1 MVCLHLLVE
10 RKQEKEN
17 SSERIE
23 LKETD
28 ELRLN
33 KERKEEKG
41 ENQDQK

>member
-1 MVCLHLLVE
+1 MVCLYLLVE